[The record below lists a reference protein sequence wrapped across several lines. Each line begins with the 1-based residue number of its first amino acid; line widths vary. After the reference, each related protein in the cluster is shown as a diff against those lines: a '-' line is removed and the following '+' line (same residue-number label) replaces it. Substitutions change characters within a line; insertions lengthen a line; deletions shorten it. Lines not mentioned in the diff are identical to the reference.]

1 MKKEFNITGTCIKE
15 EHYMVDIS
23 DKIKPIMELIKK
35 GKYFIINKP
44 RQYGKTTTFH
54 QIWKCLEKT
63 DEYLPIKLSFEGIG
77 DEIFEDPKIFCPKFM
92 EFMGESLTVKKR
104 GLSEIFTKYVEEI
117 NSFDS
122 LGKAITSALNE
133 INKKVV
139 LLIDEVDKS
148 SNNQLFLSFLGML
161 RDKYLKQKEKADISF
176 YSVVLAGVYDVK
188 TLKLKLSPE
197 EEVKYNS
204 PWNIAAEFKIDMA
217 FSSREIETMLEDYI
231 NCTNAKL
238 DVKIISERIYFYT
251 SGYPFLVSKLCK
263 VIEEDLGKKDW
274 LIKDVDEAVKS
285 LLKESNTNFDSIIQ
299 NIEKYSDLYKLVE
312 KVILGNELV
321 PFTISRPMINL
332 GMVLGVFK
340 EKNGFVVIHNK
351 IYEEY
356 LTQHIVVGLQEK
368 GLDDGIT
375 RNIINIS
382 YIKPNGKLDLE
393 KTLLK
398 FQEVIK
404 EKYSNTDLLKSDEF
418 LENNLRMLFFVFIKP
433 IINGIGFSFKEVQTS
448 EEKRMDVVIIFSDEK
463 FVVELKIWRG
473 QQYHKQGIGQ
483 LKEYMQK
490 EGVKKGYMLIMDK
503 NKNKQFAFEVED
515 GIFMVYL

>member
-15 EHYMVDIS
+15 EHYMVNIS
-23 DKIKPIMELIKK
+23 GKIKPIMELIEK

-54 QIWKCLEKT
+54 EIWKCLEKAN
-63 DEYLPIKLSFEGIG
+63 DYLPIKLSFEGIG

-92 EFMGESLTVKKR
+92 GFLAESITVKKR
-104 GLSEIFTKYVEEI
+104 GLSGIFTKYLNEI

-122 LGKAITSALNE
+122 LGKAITNALKE

-161 RDKYLKQKEKADISF
+161 RDKYLKQKEGADISF

-188 TLKLKLSPE
+188 TLKLKLSTE
-197 EEVKYNS
+197 EEAKYNS
-204 PWNIAAEFKIDMA
+204 PWNIAAEFKIDMT
-217 FSSREIETMLEDYI
+217 FNPDEIETMLQDYI
-231 NCTNAKL
+231 NCTSAKL
-238 DVKIISERIYFYT
+238 DKKIISERIYFYT

-263 VIEEDLGKKDW
+263 VIEEDLGKRDW
-274 LIKDVDEAVKS
+274 LVNDVDEAVKR

-299 NIEKYSDLYKLVE
+299 NIEKYNDLYKLVE
-312 KVILGNELV
+312 KVILGNELI

-332 GMVLGVFK
+332 GVVLGIFNQ
-340 EKNGFVVIHNK
+340 KNGFVTIHNK

-356 LTQHIVVGLQEK
+356 LTQHIVVGLQER
-368 GLDDGIT
+368 GFDNGIS
-375 RNIINIS
+375 RNIISTS

-393 KTLLK
+393 KALLK

-404 EKYSNTDLLKSDEF
+404 EKYNKTDLLKSDEF
-418 LENNLRMLFFVFIKP
+418 LENDLRLLFFVFIKP

-448 EEKRMDVVIIFSDEK
+448 EEKRMDVVIIFRDEK

-473 QQYHKQGIGQ
+473 QEYHKQGIGQ

-490 EGVKKGYMLIMDK
+490 EGVKKGYMIIMDK
-503 NKNKQFAFEVED
+503 NKNKQFTFGEEN